1 MGYRSSQ
8 LAKQQADQAFLKWQ
22 AQQGIA
28 ATAPTP
34 VGIEGYTQGGGV
46 IPVTPHYTGAGLQK
60 AAGVGVAKAP
70 VKLPEGYQESLS
82 NAIGWLESKG
92 DSEETRWQVF
102 QKLSVAFPERSA
114 ELKRIFIPSAKLGE
128 LNIIDELK
136 ALRGK

>member
-1 MGYRSSQ
+1 MAGVNNPARAQYQ
-8 LAKQQADQAFLKWQ
+8 NYMLALRKWREK
-22 AQQGIA
+22 QGIVDY
-28 ATAPTP
+28 APTP
-34 VGIEGYTQGGGV
+34 TGMEGRAGGAAM
-46 IPVTPHYTGAGLQK
+46 IPVSPYAPSGIHPTS
-60 AAGVGVAKAP
+60 AKAP
-70 VKLPEGYQESLS
+70 VELPEGYQESLS